1 MKSLKEVSVVVNN
14 LITVENCRTQKS
26 LGSKKFSETVSMQA
40 ANQALENAIRR
51 KLRELADPEDVIE
64 IKTPEAADSPA
75 EETAGDQAE
84 KE

>member
-1 MKSLKEVSVVVNN
+1 
-14 LITVENCRTQKS
+14 
-26 LGSKKFSETVSMQA
+26 MQA

-64 IKTPEAADSPA
+64 IKTPEAAESPV